1 MKMRY
6 LGVALATAGATA
18 LLAGCMTVRP
28 DDPVYI
34 RQQQLQTQQQQLAAR
49 VDRLDRIF
57 NNQSLSNLSQSQD
70 SMQQQLNDLR
80 GDIQELQHQQQ
91 IQTKQQRDLYSDLNK
106 RLQKLELGAGAAAA
120 APAASSNSAPA
131 GAASAAAPA
140 AASTA
145 DQAAY
150 QQNFD
155 LLKQGRYEAAIGG
168 FTNFIQQYPQSSLV
182 PNAEFWMGEAH
193 YQMNDFQGA
202 LVNYQAVLQGYP
214 NSNKA
219 PDALL
224 KIGYSQYAMQNYTAA
239 RKTLESVLKNYPG
252 TNVAKLARQRLD
264 QMRKQGN

>member
-6 LGVALATAGATA
+6 LSVALAAAGATT

-34 RQQQLQTQQQQLAAR
+34 RQQQIQIQQQQLAAR

-57 NNQSLSNLSQSQD
+57 NNQSLSNLSQGQE

-106 RLQKLELGAGAAAA
+106 RLQKLEL
-120 APAASSNSAPA
+120 S
-131 GAASAAAPA
+131 ASAAATAPA
-140 AASTA
+140 AGSTVPASAASTAVPAVAASA

-155 LLKQGRYEAAIGG
+155 LLKQGRYEAAISG
-168 FTNFIQQYPQSSLV
+168 FTNFIQQYPQSPLV

-214 NSNKA
+214 DSNKA

-224 KIGYSQYAMQNYTAA
+224 KIGYSQYAMQNYAAA
-239 RKTLESVLKNYPG
+239 RKTLESVLKQYPG